1 MGKIL
6 ELDVSLLERLYAQ
19 DRPGMLKTMLDVQY
33 RSPAELMAFPSKEFY
48 EGKLKTGLADSM
60 EILRVLSTSAFPWP
74 YRQSDRRLIP
84 TVFISCGSEEDMG
97 GMSKSN
103 VGQVELV
110 QYILPMLMKPKETVN
125 EVTPEATEAVKERL
139 AAMKITVL
147 TPYTKQ
153 IQMLRQR
160 LPSSISCSTVDS
172 FQGRESD
179 IIIFS
184 TVRSNADGDIGFLD
198 DARRLNVMWT
208 RARLALIIVGDRQ
221 TLNGNELW
229 KRAINACTEV
239 KIQPP
244 QSQAQDTAATT
255 SKRA

>member
-1 MGKIL
+1 MGKVL
-6 ELDVSLLERLYAQ
+6 ELDVSLLERLYARA
-19 DRPGMLKTMLDVQY
+19 DRPEMRKTMLDVQY
-33 RSPAELMAFPSKEFY
+33 RSPAELMAFPSREFY

-60 EILRVLSTSAFPWP
+60 EILSVLSTSVFPWP
-74 YRQSDRRLIP
+74 YRESDGQLIP
-84 TVFISCGSEEDMG
+84 TVFIPCGSEEDMG

-110 QYILPMLMKPKETVN
+110 QYVLPMLTIPKENVN
-125 EVTPEATEAVKERL
+125 EATPEAIKDRL
-139 AAMKITVL
+139 AALKITVL
-147 TPYTKQ
+147 SPYTKQ

-184 TVRSNADGDIGFLD
+184 TVRCNADGDIGFLD

-229 KRAINACTEV
+229 KRAIDACTEV

-244 QSQAQDTAATT
+244 QPQAHEAAATA
-255 SKRA
+255 SKKT